1 MIETPGLPGVFLC
14 TDGQTFLL
22 QVDEMM
28 QLSSKGR
35 SLSLERPH
43 VMGILNVTP
52 DSFSDG
58 GRFKRIDLA
67 LSHASEMVADGATLI
82 DIGGES
88 TRPGAPDVS
97 EQEELDR
104 VIPVVERMARE
115 LDVMISLDT
124 SKAAVMAAGCAAGG
138 HLINDVRALL
148 EPGALHVAAEAG
160 VPVCL
165 MHMQGQPRTMQAEP
179 HYDDLLG
186 EVRAFFD
193 ERIAACLAAGIPREQ
208 LLLDPG
214 YGFGKTLAHNYQL
227 LAEQHKLLDYCLPL
241 LVGMSRKSMI
251 GNLLARPVDER
262 LAGSLACALIGLQ
275 QGARIIRVHDV
286 RATMD
291 ALRVGWMTMTGQDF
305 ISK

>member
-1 MIETPGLPGVFLC
+1 
-14 TDGQTFLL
+14 
-22 QVDEMM
+22 M
-28 QLSSKGR
+28 QLTSKGL

-58 GRFKRIDLA
+58 GHFNQLERA
-67 LSHASEMVADGATLI
+67 MTHARQMVAEGATLI

-104 VIPVVERMARE
+104 VIPVVERMVTE
-115 LDVMISLDT
+115 LEVMISLDT
-124 SKAAVMAAGCAAGG
+124 SKAAVMREGCAAGA

-148 EPGALHVAAEAG
+148 EPGALAAAAVAD

-193 ERIAACLAAGIPREQ
+193 ERIAACLAAGIRREQ

-227 LAEQHKLLDYCLPL
+227 LAQQEKLLDYQLPL

-251 GNLLARPVDER
+251 GNLLGCPVDER
-262 LAGSLACALIGLQ
+262 LAGSLACALIGMQ
-275 QGARIIRVHDV
+275 RGARIIRVHDV

-291 ALRVGWMTMTGQDF
+291 ALRTGWMVMTGQDF

>member
-1 MIETPGLPGVFLC
+1 
-14 TDGQTFLL
+14 
-22 QVDEMM
+22 M
-28 QLSSKGR
+28 QLISKGL

-58 GRFKRIDLA
+58 GHFNQIERA
-67 LSHASEMVADGATLI
+67 VAHARQMVADGATLI

-104 VIPVVERMARE
+104 VIPVVERLVSE
-115 LDVMISLDT
+115 CDVMLSLDT
-124 SKAAVMAAGCAAGG
+124 SKAVVMREGCKAGA

-148 EPGALHVAAEAG
+148 EPGALDAAAEAR

-165 MHMQGQPRTMQAEP
+165 MHMQGQPRTMQVEP
-179 HYDDLLG
+179 HYDDLVG
-186 EVRAFFD
+186 EVKAFFD
-193 ERIAACLAAGIPREQ
+193 ERIAACLAAGIAREQ

-227 LAEQHKLLDYCLPL
+227 LAAQRALLDYGLPL

-251 GNLLARPVDER
+251 GNLLNRPVGER
-262 LAGSLACALIGLQ
+262 LAGSLACALIGMQ
-275 QGARIIRVHDV
+275 HGARIIRVHDV
-286 RATMD
+286 RETMD
-291 ALRVGWMTMTGQDF
+291 ALRVGWQVMTGQDF
-305 ISK
+305 ISR

>member
-1 MIETPGLPGVFLC
+1 MALI
-14 TDGQTFLL
+14 
-22 QVDEMM
+22 
-28 QLSSKGR
+28 SKGV
-35 SLSLERPH
+35 SLCLTRPH

-58 GRFKRIDLA
+58 GHFNQMDRAMTRVRQMI
-67 LSHASEMVADGATLI
+67 ADGATLI

-88 TRPGAPDVS
+88 TRPGAPEVS

-104 VIPVVERMARE
+104 VIPVIERVASE
-115 LDVMISLDT
+115 QQVMISLDT
-124 SKAAVMAAGCAAGG
+124 SKAVVMQEGCAAGA
-138 HLINDVRALL
+138 HLINDVRALQ
-148 EPGALHVAAEAG
+148 EEGALLAAAQAR

-165 MHMQGQPRTMQAEP
+165 MHMQGQPRTMQVEP

-193 ERIAACLAAGIPREQ
+193 ERIAACTAAGIAREH

-214 YGFGKTLAHNYQL
+214 YGFGKTVAHNYQL
-227 LAEQHKLLDYCLPL
+227 LAAQQQLLDYGLPL

-251 GNLLARPVDER
+251 GTLLGRAVEDR
-262 LAGSLACALIGLQ
+262 LAGSLACAVIGMQ

-286 RATMD
+286 RETMD
-291 ALRVGWMTMTGQDF
+291 ALRVAWQAMTGYDF

>member
-1 MIETPGLPGVFLC
+1 
-14 TDGQTFLL
+14 
-22 QVDEMM
+22 M
-28 QLSSKGR
+28 QLISKG
-35 SLSLERPH
+35 LSLFLDRPH

-58 GRFKRIDLA
+58 GNFNQLERA
-67 LSHASEMVADGATLI
+67 MTHARQMVADGATLI

-104 VIPVVERMARE
+104 VLPIVERLVRE
-115 LDVMISLDT
+115 CNVMISLDT
-124 SKAAVMAAGCAAGG
+124 SKAAVMREGCKAGA
-138 HLINDVRALL
+138 HLINDVRALQ
-148 EPGALHVAAEAG
+148 EPGALLAAAEAD

-165 MHMQGQPRTMQAEP
+165 MHMQGQPRTMQVEP
-179 HYDDLLG
+179 HYDDLLE
-186 EVRAFFD
+186 EVKAFFD
-193 ERIAACLAAGIPREQ
+193 ERIAVCEAAGIGREK

-214 YGFGKTLAHNYQL
+214 YGFGKTLVHNYQL
-227 LAEQHKLLDYCLPL
+227 LAAQKELLCYGLPL

-262 LAGSLACALIGLQ
+262 LAGSLACALISMQ

-286 RATMD
+286 RETMD
-291 ALRVGWMTMTGQDF
+291 ALRVGWQAMTGQDF

>member
-1 MIETPGLPGVFLC
+1 
-14 TDGQTFLL
+14 
-22 QVDEMM
+22 M
-28 QLSSKGR
+28 QLTSKGL

-58 GRFKRIDLA
+58 GHFNQLERA
-67 LSHASEMVADGATLI
+67 MTHARQMVAEGATLI

-104 VIPVVERMARE
+104 VIPVVERMVAE
-115 LDVMISLDT
+115 LEVIISLDT
-124 SKAAVMAAGCAAGG
+124 SKAAVMREGCAAGA

-148 EPGALHVAAEAG
+148 EPGALAAAAVAD

-193 ERIAACLAAGIPREQ
+193 ERIAACLAAGIRREQ

-227 LAEQHKLLDYCLPL
+227 LAQQEKLLDYQLPL

-251 GNLLARPVDER
+251 GNLLGCPVDER
-262 LAGSLACALIGLQ
+262 LAGSLACALIGMQ
-275 QGARIIRVHDV
+275 RGARIIRVHDV

-291 ALRVGWMTMTGQDF
+291 ALRTGWMVMTGQDF

>member
-1 MIETPGLPGVFLC
+1 MEAK
-14 TDGQTFLL
+14 
-22 QVDEMM
+22 M
-28 QLSSKGR
+28 QLTSKGL
-35 SLSLERPH
+35 SLSLDRPH

-58 GRFKRIDLA
+58 GNFNQIDRA
-67 LSHASEMVADGATLI
+67 MAHARQMISEGATLI

-97 EQEELDR
+97 EQDELDR
-104 VIPVVERMARE
+104 VIPVVERMVAE

-124 SKAAVMAAGCAAGG
+124 SKAAVMREGCKAGA

-148 EPGALHVAAEAG
+148 EPGALAAAAEAD

-193 ERIAACLAAGIPREQ
+193 ERIAACLAAGIGRQQ

-227 LAEQHKLLDYCLPL
+227 LAWQEKLLDYQLPL

-251 GNLLARPVDER
+251 GNLLGRSVDER
-262 LAGSLACALIGLQ
+262 LAGSLACALIGMQ
-275 QGARIIRVHDV
+275 HGARIIRVHDV
-286 RATMD
+286 RETMD
-291 ALRVGWMTMTGQDF
+291 ALRAAWVVMTGQDF

>member
-1 MIETPGLPGVFLC
+1 
-14 TDGQTFLL
+14 
-22 QVDEMM
+22 M
-28 QLSSKGR
+28 QLTSKGL

-58 GRFKRIDLA
+58 GHFNQLERA
-67 LSHASEMVADGATLI
+67 MTHARQMVAEGATLI

-104 VIPVVERMARE
+104 VLPVVERMVAE

-124 SKAAVMAAGCAAGG
+124 SKAAVMREGCAAGA

-148 EPGALHVAAEAG
+148 EPGALAAAAAAD

-193 ERIAACLAAGIPREQ
+193 ERIAACLTAGIAREQ

-227 LAEQHKLLDYCLPL
+227 LAQQESLLDYQLPL

-251 GNLLARPVDER
+251 GNLLGRPVDER
-262 LAGSLACALIGLQ
+262 LAGSLACALVGMQ
-275 QGARIIRVHDV
+275 RGARIIRVHDV

-291 ALRVGWMTMTGQDF
+291 ALRTGWMVMTGQDF

>member
-1 MIETPGLPGVFLC
+1 
-14 TDGQTFLL
+14 
-22 QVDEMM
+22 M
-28 QLSSKGR
+28 QLISKGL

-58 GRFKRIDLA
+58 GHFNQIERA
-67 LSHASEMVADGATLI
+67 MAHARQMVSDGATLI

-88 TRPGAPDVS
+88 TRPGAPDVN

-104 VIPVVERMARE
+104 VIPVVERLVAE
-115 LDVMISLDT
+115 LDVMVSLDT
-124 SKAAVMAAGCAAGG
+124 SKAAVMREGCKSGA

-148 EPGALHVAAEAG
+148 EPGALAVAAEAD

-193 ERIAACLAAGIPREQ
+193 ERIAACLAAGIRRQQ

-227 LAEQHKLLDYCLPL
+227 LAQQSKLLDYQLPL

-251 GNLLARPVDER
+251 GNLLGRQVDDR
-262 LAGSLACALIGLQ
+262 LAGSLACALIGMQ
-275 QGARIIRVHDV
+275 HGARIIRVHDV
-286 RATMD
+286 RETMD
-291 ALRVGWMTMTGQDF
+291 ALRAGWMVMTGQDF

>member
-1 MIETPGLPGVFLC
+1 
-14 TDGQTFLL
+14 
-22 QVDEMM
+22 M
-28 QLSSKGR
+28 QLTSKGL

-58 GRFKRIDLA
+58 GHFNQLERA
-67 LSHASEMVADGATLI
+67 MTHARQMVAEGATLI

-104 VIPVVERMARE
+104 VIPVVERMVAE
-115 LDVMISLDT
+115 LEVMISLDT
-124 SKAAVMAAGCAAGG
+124 SKAAVMREGCAAGA

-148 EPGALHVAAEAG
+148 EPGALAAAAVAN

-165 MHMQGQPRTMQAEP
+165 MHMQGQPRTMQVEP

-193 ERIAACLAAGIPREQ
+193 ERIAACLAAGIRKEL

-227 LAEQHKLLDYCLPL
+227 LAQQDKLLDYQLPL

-251 GNLLARPVDER
+251 GNLLGRPVDER
-262 LAGSLACALIGLQ
+262 LAGSLACALIGMQ
-275 QGARIIRVHDV
+275 RGARIIRVHDV

-291 ALRVGWMTMTGQDF
+291 ALRTGWMVMTGQDF

>member
-1 MIETPGLPGVFLC
+1 M
-14 TDGQTFLL
+14 QTE
-22 QVDEMM
+22 VKM
-28 QLSSKGR
+28 QLISKGL

-58 GRFKRIDLA
+58 GHFNQIERA
-67 LSHASEMVADGATLI
+67 MVHARQMVSDGATLI

-88 TRPGAPDVS
+88 TRPGAPDVN

-104 VIPVVERMARE
+104 VIPVVERLVAE

-124 SKAAVMAAGCAAGG
+124 SKAAVMREGCKAGA

-148 EPGALHVAAEAG
+148 EPGTLAVAAEAD

-193 ERIAACLAAGIPREQ
+193 ERIAACLAAGIRRQQ

-227 LAEQHKLLDYCLPL
+227 LAQQSKLLDYQLPL

-251 GNLLARPVDER
+251 GNLLGRPVDDR
-262 LAGSLACALIGLQ
+262 LAGSLACALIGMQ
-275 QGARIIRVHDV
+275 HGARIIRVHDV
-286 RATMD
+286 RETMD
-291 ALRVGWMTMTGQDF
+291 ALRAGWMVMTGQDF

>member
-1 MIETPGLPGVFLC
+1 
-14 TDGQTFLL
+14 
-22 QVDEMM
+22 M
-28 QLSSKGR
+28 QLTSKGL

-58 GRFKRIDLA
+58 GHFNQLERA
-67 LSHASEMVADGATLI
+67 MTHARQMVAEGATLI

-104 VIPVVERMARE
+104 VIPVVERMVAE
-115 LDVMISLDT
+115 LEVMISLDT
-124 SKAAVMAAGCAAGG
+124 SKAAVMREGCAAGA

-148 EPGALHVAAEAG
+148 EPGALAAAAVTD

-193 ERIAACLAAGIPREQ
+193 ERIAACLAAGIEREQ

-227 LAEQHKLLDYCLPL
+227 LAQQEKLLDYQLPL

-251 GNLLARPVDER
+251 GNLLGCPVDER
-262 LAGSLACALIGLQ
+262 LAGSLACALIGMQ
-275 QGARIIRVHDV
+275 RGARIIRVHDV

-291 ALRVGWMTMTGQDF
+291 ALRTGWMVMTGQDF

>member
-1 MIETPGLPGVFLC
+1 
-14 TDGQTFLL
+14 
-22 QVDEMM
+22 M
-28 QLSSKGR
+28 QLTSKGL

-58 GRFKRIDLA
+58 GHFNQLERA
-67 LSHASEMVADGATLI
+67 MTHARQMVAEGATLI

-104 VIPVVERMARE
+104 VIPVVERMVAE
-115 LDVMISLDT
+115 LEVMISLDT
-124 SKAAVMAAGCAAGG
+124 SKAAVMREGCAAGA

-148 EPGALHVAAEAG
+148 EPGALAAAAVAN

-193 ERIAACLAAGIPREQ
+193 ERIAACLAAGIERGQ

-227 LAEQHKLLDYCLPL
+227 LAQQEKLLDYQLPL

-251 GNLLARPVDER
+251 GNLLGCPVDER
-262 LAGSLACALIGLQ
+262 LAGSLACALIGMQ
-275 QGARIIRVHDV
+275 RGARIIRVHDV

-291 ALRVGWMTMTGQDF
+291 ALRTGWMVMTGQDF

>member
-1 MIETPGLPGVFLC
+1 M
-14 TDGQTFLL
+14 QTE
-22 QVDEMM
+22 VKM
-28 QLSSKGR
+28 QLISKGL

-58 GRFKRIDLA
+58 GHFNQIERA
-67 LSHASEMVADGATLI
+67 MAHARQMVSDGATLI

-88 TRPGAPDVS
+88 TRPGAPDVN

-104 VIPVVERMARE
+104 VIPVVERLVAE
-115 LDVMISLDT
+115 LDVMVSLDT
-124 SKAAVMAAGCAAGG
+124 SKAAVMREGCKAGA

-148 EPGALHVAAEAG
+148 EPGALAVAAEAD

-193 ERIAACLAAGIPREQ
+193 ERIAACLAAGIRRQQ

-227 LAEQHKLLDYCLPL
+227 LAQQSKLLDYQLPL

-251 GNLLARPVDER
+251 GHLLGRPVDDR
-262 LAGSLACALIGLQ
+262 LAGSLACALIGMQ
-275 QGARIIRVHDV
+275 HGARIIRVHDV
-286 RATMD
+286 RETMD
-291 ALRVGWMTMTGQDF
+291 ALRAGWMVMTGQDF

>member
-1 MIETPGLPGVFLC
+1 
-14 TDGQTFLL
+14 
-22 QVDEMM
+22 M
-28 QLSSKGR
+28 QLISKGL
-35 SLSLERPH
+35 SLSLDRPH

-58 GRFKRIDLA
+58 GNFTQLERA
-67 LSHASEMVADGATLI
+67 MTHARQMVADGATLI

-104 VIPVVERMARE
+104 VIPIVERLVRE
-115 LDVMISLDT
+115 CNVMISLDT
-124 SKAAVMAAGCAAGG
+124 SKATVMREGCKAGA
-138 HLINDVRALL
+138 HLINDVRALQ
-148 EPGALHVAAEAG
+148 EPGALLAAAEAD
-160 VPVCL
+160 VLVCL
-165 MHMQGQPRTMQAEP
+165 MHMQGQPRTMQVEP
-179 HYDDLLG
+179 HYDDLLE
-186 EVRAFFD
+186 EVKAFFD
-193 ERIAACLAAGIPREQ
+193 ERIAVCEAAGIGREK

-227 LAEQHKLLDYCLPL
+227 LAEQKELLCYGLPL

-251 GNLLARPVDER
+251 GNLLTRPVDER
-262 LAGSLACALIGLQ
+262 LAGSLACALIGMQ

-286 RATMD
+286 RETMD
-291 ALRVGWMTMTGQDF
+291 ALRVGWQAMTGQDF

>member
-1 MIETPGLPGVFLC
+1 
-14 TDGQTFLL
+14 
-22 QVDEMM
+22 M
-28 QLSSKGR
+28 QLISKGL

-43 VMGILNVTP
+43 IMGILNVTP

-58 GRFKRIDLA
+58 GHFNQLERA
-67 LSHASEMVADGATLI
+67 MTHARQMVAEGATLI

-104 VIPVVERMARE
+104 VLPVVERMVRE

-124 SKAAVMAAGCAAGG
+124 SKAAVMREGCVAGA

-148 EPGALHVAAEAG
+148 EPGALAAAAAAD

-193 ERIAACLAAGIPREQ
+193 ERIAACLTAGIAREQ

-227 LAEQHKLLDYCLPL
+227 LAQQESLLDYQLPL

-251 GNLLARPVDER
+251 GNLLGRPVDER
-262 LAGSLACALIGLQ
+262 LAGSLACALVGMQ
-275 QGARIIRVHDV
+275 RGARIIRVHDV

-291 ALRVGWMTMTGQDF
+291 ALRTGWMVMTGQDF

>member
-1 MIETPGLPGVFLC
+1 
-14 TDGQTFLL
+14 
-22 QVDEMM
+22 M
-28 QLSSKGR
+28 QLISKGL
-35 SLSLERPH
+35 SLSLGRPH

-58 GRFKRIDLA
+58 GHFNQIERA
-67 LSHASEMVADGATLI
+67 VAHARQMVADGATLI

-104 VIPVVERMARE
+104 VIPVVERLVSE
-115 LDVMISLDT
+115 CDVMLSLDT
-124 SKAAVMAAGCAAGG
+124 SKAVVMREGCKAGA

-148 EPGALHVAAEAG
+148 EPGALDAAAEAR

-165 MHMQGQPRTMQAEP
+165 MHMQGQPRTMQVEP
-179 HYDDLLG
+179 HYDDLVG
-186 EVRAFFD
+186 EVKAFFD
-193 ERIAACLAAGIPREQ
+193 ERIAACLTAGIAREQ

-227 LAEQHKLLDYCLPL
+227 LAAQGELLDYGLPL

-251 GNLLARPVDER
+251 GNLLNRPVGER
-262 LAGSLACALIGLQ
+262 LAGSLACALIGMQ
-275 QGARIIRVHDV
+275 HGARIIRVHDV
-286 RATMD
+286 RETMD
-291 ALRVGWMTMTGQDF
+291 ALRVGWQAMTGQDF
-305 ISK
+305 ISR

>member
-1 MIETPGLPGVFLC
+1 MQMEVK
-14 TDGQTFLL
+14 
-22 QVDEMM
+22 M
-28 QLSSKGR
+28 QLISKGL

-58 GRFKRIDLA
+58 GHFNQIERA
-67 LSHASEMVADGATLI
+67 MAHARQMVSDGATLI

-88 TRPGAPDVS
+88 TRPGAPDVN

-104 VIPVVERMARE
+104 VIPVVERLVAE
-115 LDVMISLDT
+115 LDVMVSLDT
-124 SKAAVMAAGCAAGG
+124 SKAAVMREGCKSGA

-148 EPGALHVAAEAG
+148 EPGALAVAAEAD

-165 MHMQGQPRTMQAEP
+165 MHMQGQPRTMQTEP

-193 ERIAACLAAGIPREQ
+193 ERIAACLAAGIRRQQ

-227 LAEQHKLLDYCLPL
+227 LAQQSKLLDYQLPL

-251 GNLLARPVDER
+251 GNLLGRPVDDR
-262 LAGSLACALIGLQ
+262 LAGSLACALIGMQ
-275 QGARIIRVHDV
+275 HGARIIRVHDV
-286 RATMD
+286 RETMD
-291 ALRVGWMTMTGQDF
+291 ALRAGWMVMTGQDF

>member
-1 MIETPGLPGVFLC
+1 
-14 TDGQTFLL
+14 
-22 QVDEMM
+22 M
-28 QLSSKGR
+28 QLTSKGL

-58 GRFKRIDLA
+58 GHFNQLERA
-67 LSHASEMVADGATLI
+67 MTHARQMVAEGATLI

-104 VIPVVERMARE
+104 VIPVVERMVAE
-115 LDVMISLDT
+115 LEVMISLDT
-124 SKAAVMAAGCAAGG
+124 SKAAVMREGCAVGA

-148 EPGALHVAAEAG
+148 EPGALAAAAVAN

-179 HYDDLLG
+179 YYDDLLG

-193 ERIAACLAAGIPREQ
+193 ERIAACLAAGIEREQ

-227 LAEQHKLLDYCLPL
+227 LAQQDKLLDYQLPL

-251 GNLLARPVDER
+251 GNLLGRPVDER
-262 LAGSLACALIGLQ
+262 LAGSLACALIGMQ
-275 QGARIIRVHDV
+275 RGARIIRVHDV

-291 ALRVGWMTMTGQDF
+291 ALRTGWMVMTGQDF

>member
-1 MIETPGLPGVFLC
+1 M
-14 TDGQTFLL
+14 QTE
-22 QVDEMM
+22 VKM
-28 QLSSKGR
+28 QLISKGL

-58 GRFKRIDLA
+58 GHFSQIERA
-67 LSHASEMVADGATLI
+67 MAHARQMVSDGATLI

-88 TRPGAPDVS
+88 TRPGAPDVN

-104 VIPVVERMARE
+104 VIPVVERLVAE
-115 LDVMISLDT
+115 LNVMISLDT
-124 SKAAVMAAGCAAGG
+124 SKAAVMREGCKAGA

-148 EPGALHVAAEAG
+148 EPGALAVAAEAD

-193 ERIAACLAAGIPREQ
+193 ERIAACLAAGIRRQQ

-227 LAEQHKLLDYCLPL
+227 LAQQSKLLDYQLPL

-251 GNLLARPVDER
+251 GNLLGRPVDDR
-262 LAGSLACALIGLQ
+262 LAGSLACALIGMQ
-275 QGARIIRVHDV
+275 HGARIIRVHDV
-286 RATMD
+286 RETMD
-291 ALRVGWMTMTGQDF
+291 ALRAGWMVMTGQDF

>member
-1 MIETPGLPGVFLC
+1 
-14 TDGQTFLL
+14 
-22 QVDEMM
+22 M
-28 QLSSKGR
+28 QLISKGL

-58 GRFKRIDLA
+58 GHFNQIERA
-67 LSHASEMVADGATLI
+67 VAHARQMVADGATLI

-104 VIPVVERMARE
+104 VIPVVERLVSECA
-115 LDVMISLDT
+115 VMLSLDT
-124 SKAAVMAAGCAAGG
+124 SKAVVMREGCKAGA

-148 EPGALHVAAEAG
+148 EPGALDAAAEAR

-165 MHMQGQPRTMQAEP
+165 MHMQGQPRTMQVEP
-179 HYDDLLG
+179 HYDDLVG
-186 EVRAFFD
+186 EVKAFFD
-193 ERIAACLAAGIPREQ
+193 ERIAACLAAGIAREQ

-227 LAEQHKLLDYCLPL
+227 LAAQGELLDYGLPL

-251 GNLLARPVDER
+251 GNLLNRPVGER
-262 LAGSLACALIGLQ
+262 LAGSLACALIGMQ
-275 QGARIIRVHDV
+275 HGARIIRVHDV
-286 RATMD
+286 RETMD
-291 ALRVGWMTMTGQDF
+291 ALRVGWQAMTGQDF
-305 ISK
+305 ISR

>member
-1 MIETPGLPGVFLC
+1 MSMEAK
-14 TDGQTFLL
+14 
-22 QVDEMM
+22 M
-28 QLSSKGR
+28 QLISKGL

-58 GRFKRIDLA
+58 GHFNQLERA
-67 LSHASEMVADGATLI
+67 MTHARQMVAEGATLI

-104 VIPVVERMARE
+104 VLPVVERMVRE

-124 SKAAVMAAGCAAGG
+124 SKAAVMREGCAAGA

-148 EPGALHVAAEAG
+148 EPGALAAAAAAD

-186 EVRAFFD
+186 EMRAFFD
-193 ERIAACLAAGIPREQ
+193 ERIAACLTAGIAREQ

-227 LAEQHKLLDYCLPL
+227 LAQQESLLDYQLPL

-251 GNLLARPVDER
+251 GNLLGRPVDER
-262 LAGSLACALIGLQ
+262 LAGSLACALVGMQ
-275 QGARIIRVHDV
+275 RGARIIRVHDV

-291 ALRVGWMTMTGQDF
+291 ALRTGWMVMTGQDF

>member
-1 MIETPGLPGVFLC
+1 
-14 TDGQTFLL
+14 
-22 QVDEMM
+22 M
-28 QLSSKGR
+28 QLTSKGL

-58 GRFKRIDLA
+58 GHFNQLERAIT
-67 LSHASEMVADGATLI
+67 HARQMVAEGATLI

-104 VIPVVERMARE
+104 VIPVVERMVAE
-115 LDVMISLDT
+115 LEVMISLDT
-124 SKAAVMAAGCAAGG
+124 SKAAVMREGCAAGA

-148 EPGALHVAAEAG
+148 EPGALAAAAVAN

-193 ERIAACLAAGIPREQ
+193 ERIAACLAAGIEREQ

-227 LAEQHKLLDYCLPL
+227 LAQQEKLLDYQLPL

-251 GNLLARPVDER
+251 GNLLGRPVDER
-262 LAGSLACALIGLQ
+262 LAGSLACALIGMQ
-275 QGARIIRVHDV
+275 RGARIIRVHDV

-291 ALRVGWMTMTGQDF
+291 ALRTGWMVMTGQDF

>member
-1 MIETPGLPGVFLC
+1 M
-14 TDGQTFLL
+14 
-22 QVDEMM
+22 QVDEKM
-28 QLSSKGR
+28 QLDSKGR
-35 SLSLERPH
+35 SLSLDRPH

-67 LSHASEMVADGATLI
+67 LGHASEMVADGATLI
-82 DIGGES
+82 DVGGES

-104 VIPVVERMARE
+104 VIPVVERMVKE
-115 LDVMISLDT
+115 LDVMVSLDT
-124 SKAAVMAAGCAAGG
+124 SKAAVMAAGCAAGA
-138 HLINDVRALL
+138 HLINDVRALQ
-148 EPGALHVAAEAG
+148 EPGALDAAAEAG

-165 MHMQGQPRTMQAEP
+165 MHMKGQPRTMQAEP
-179 HYDDLLG
+179 HYDDLMG

-193 ERIAACLAAGIPREQ
+193 ERIAVCLAAGIPRER

-214 YGFGKTLAHNYQL
+214 YGFGKTLAHNYRL
-227 LAEQHKLLDYCLPL
+227 LAEQHKLLDYGLPL

-251 GNLLARPVDER
+251 GNLLGCPVDER

-305 ISK
+305 VSK